1 MIFELKSALQ
11 KWSDFEGRARRKEF
25 WTFALVFGVVSW
37 VVMVSSVLATVG
49 PILSAMLAIAMI
61 AVSVRRMH
69 DVGKSGWFCLI
80 PIYNLILALT
90 AGDVG
95 PNQYGPDPKGGT
107 DDISDHLVDSETE

>member
-1 MIFELKSALQ
+1 MIHELKSALQ

-25 WTFALVFGVVSW
+25 WTYSLVFGAVSW
-37 VVMVSSVLATVG
+37 VVIASSVLGTVG
-49 PILSAMLAIAMI
+49 PILSAVLAIAMI
-61 AVSVRRMH
+61 AVAIRRMH

-95 PNQYGPDPKGGT
+95 PNEYGADPKGGSW
-107 DDISDHLVDSETE
+107 DISDHLNDSETV